1 MFKNLSVCART
12 KASVSINFTIIVNW
26 NERGFGCAKK
36 CSYCNWRSSPLLP
49 HGPQSFDVVGN
60 FIRQCKKSFITIS
73 GGGDPLYKF
82 DDNYHSITALAG
94 TIKKHGYK
102 VRIITREIQHLA
114 RLNCV
119 ADYVSVSLDSDVL
132 VTLNQD
138 FPNLKHTK
146 FGFDL
151 EFSLVLPPLPEHE
164 IAKLIPQYLS
174 LVRKLGHRL
183 VLRENLNSVF
193 SISAS
198 ALAIGRRDLVFVP
211 KKLCLSGRY
220 LSAIDSTGH
229 DIVQDNAV
237 LAMHLMERSDVVIFG
252 GFVKHL
258 INPVVHLE
266 YDDIDVIALH
276 EDVMEELASSFSYV
290 FKETS
295 PPDAYPR
302 YFMGKSSRA
311 GKSIQVILLNSME
324 DARNFVFGAQ
334 YTVDRVGYCQGFVF
348 DPDTG
353 EAVVRNAINTKRIEV
368 AGAARSKQLFHT
380 NRGQIERRHTMK
392 LFKKGFTSS

>member
-1 MFKNLSVCART
+1 MTDTLSKNHHEQRT
-12 KASVSINFTIIVNW
+12 SNFTIIVNW
-26 NERGFGCAKK
+26 RERGFGCSKK
-36 CSYCNWRSSPLLP
+36 CSYCNWSSSPLLP
-49 HGPQSFDVVGN
+49 HGPHSLAAVGK
-60 FIRQCKKSFITIS
+60 FIRQCRKSFITIS

-82 DDNYHSITALAG
+82 DDNYYSIAALAG
-94 TIKKHGYK
+94 TIKEHGYR
-102 VRIITREIQHLA
+102 VRIITREVQHLA

-119 ADYVSVSLDSDVL
+119 ADYVSVSLDIEVL
-132 VTLNQD
+132 ATLNQD

-151 EFSLVLPPLPEHE
+151 EFSLVLPPLPEDE
-164 IAKLIPQYLS
+164 IAKLIPQYVA
-174 LVRKLGHRL
+174 LVGKLGHRL
-183 VLRENLNSVF
+183 VLRENLNSIF
-193 SISAS
+193 SISPS
-198 ALAIGRRDLVFVP
+198 ALAIGRRDIVFVP

-220 LSAIDSTGH
+220 LSTIESTGH
-229 DIVQDNAV
+229 EIVQDNAE
-237 LAMHLMERSDVVIFG
+237 LAKQLMDRSDIVIFG

-276 EDVMEELASSFSYV
+276 EDVMEELASCFGYA

-295 PPDAYPR
+295 SPDAYPR

-311 GKSIQVILLNSME
+311 GKSIQVVLLNSME
-324 DARNFVFGAQ
+324 DAHNFVFGAQ
-334 YTVDRVGYCQGFVF
+334 YTVDRVGYCQGFLF

-353 EAVVRNAINTKRIEV
+353 EEVVRNAINTKKIEL
-368 AGAARSKQLFHT
+368 ASPAKSKELFHA

-392 LFKKGFTSS
+392 LFKKGFTND